1 MIKKT
6 SLRVS
11 TLFLDF
17 NKLLNFHYLL
27 IKKLKKTTISTA
39 LLKNYNPTQ
48 ALILW
53 LSCYKQKKAKLCIL
67 STGDYFLGDLTNH
80 RMIPT
85 SSYTFHTRTY
95 SSCAWSCADRDL
107 SFPCTTCHRC
117 KWNTRAFLSNARLR
131 AFSEAILSWTCGRK
145 RRIRTRFCCER
156 ASELPTRS
164 SWRKS
169 CRTLRKDIFQLL
181 IFQPL
186 LWDSFPFSGLQ
197 WVCWKFYNRLL
208 ESSKLLKGPEAFLKF
223 SKTQRCML
231 KSVVIFFS

>member
-1 MIKKT
+1 MLKKT

-17 NKLLNFHYLL
+17 NKLLNFYYLL

-48 ALILW
+48 ALILC

-95 SSCAWSCADRDL
+95 SSCA
-107 SFPCTTCHRC
+107 
-117 KWNTRAFLSNARLR
+117 
-131 AFSEAILSWTCGRK
+131 
-145 RRIRTRFCCER
+145 
-156 ASELPTRS
+156 
-164 SWRKS
+164 
-169 CRTLRKDIFQLL
+169 
-181 IFQPL
+181 
-186 LWDSFPFSGLQ
+186 
-197 WVCWKFYNRLL
+197 
-208 ESSKLLKGPEAFLKF
+208 
-223 SKTQRCML
+223 
-231 KSVVIFFS
+231 